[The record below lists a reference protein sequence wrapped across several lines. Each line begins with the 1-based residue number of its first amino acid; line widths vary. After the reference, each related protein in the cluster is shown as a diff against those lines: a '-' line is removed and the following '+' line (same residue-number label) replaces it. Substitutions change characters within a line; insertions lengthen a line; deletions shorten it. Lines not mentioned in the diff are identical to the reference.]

1 MIFHQ
6 LKQILLVSL
15 LLASGI
21 CSAAP
26 GDFDS
31 SFNRLGF
38 TRDSIAGS
46 TAGEC
51 VAIHPS
57 GEIVTS
63 GRYGD
68 FGSERLVLWRHLPD
82 GTLDKAFGDGGVIFP
97 PSPVDVAAA
106 DSLAIDQLDRIVL
119 IATTSTSYVAH
130 RFNFDG
136 SSDLSFGGTGILSI
150 PIEGGPFPIAGVA
163 IDAENRILGVGG
175 SYGSRSR
182 FIVYRVQETGELDP
196 SFGGTGIVFTEMTS
210 GPADRAT
217 GVALQP
223 DGKIVVAGRAGSPL
237 NYLVALARYLPDGV
251 LDPEF
256 GSEGKLVFSV
266 LDSNLGRKVVIQP
279 DGKIAV
285 AFSACLNP
293 GPDVHCS
300 PGLARLDD
308 RGALDPMFGDGGWT
322 YVDLGGFGAYAYDLA
337 LQPDGAIV
345 TAGDRFITPDSNN
358 TTALLL
364 RFLPDGSLD
373 DTFGFHGIS
382 ETTYGYT
389 YNIAGSIRLQADG
402 RIVIAGFTGG
412 AMSGGAVTARY
423 LAK

>member
-1 MIFHQ
+1 MIFNQ
-6 LKQILLVSL
+6 LKQIPLLCLL
-15 LLASGI
+15 LLAGI
-21 CSAAP
+21 GTAAP

-31 SFNRLGF
+31 SFNRVGF
-38 TRDSIAGS
+38 TRDSITGS
-46 TAGEC
+46 TDGEC

-63 GRYGD
+63 GHYGNLAS
-68 FGSERLVLWRHLPD
+68 GALVLWRHLPD
-82 GTLDKAFGDGGVIFP
+82 GTLDEAFGDGGVIFP

-106 DSLAIDQLDRIVL
+106 DSLVIDQLDRIVL
-119 IATTSTSYVAH
+119 IATTSTSYVVL

-136 SSDLSFGGTGILSI
+136 SADLSFGGTGILTI
-150 PIEGGPFPIAGVA
+150 PIEGGPFPITGVA

-175 SYGSRSR
+175 SYGARSR

-196 SFGGTGIVFTEMTS
+196 SFGGTGIVFTEITS
-210 GPADRAT
+210 GPVDRAT
-217 GVALQP
+217 GIALQS
-223 DGKIVVAGRAGSPL
+223 DGKIVVVGRALSPL
-237 NYLVALARYLPDGV
+237 NYLVGLARYLPDGV

-256 GSEGKLVFSV
+256 GSEGKVVFSV
-266 LDSNLGRKVVIQP
+266 LDTNLARKVVIQP

-308 RGALDPMFGDGGWT
+308 RGALDPTFGDGGWT
-322 YVDLGGFGAYAYDLA
+322 YFDLGGFGAYAYDLA

>member
-6 LKQILLVSL
+6 LKKILWVCF
-15 LLASGI
+15 LLAGGI
-21 CSAAP
+21 CTAAP

-31 SFNRLGF
+31 SFNRVGF

-57 GEIVTS
+57 GEVVTS
-63 GRYGD
+63 GHYGNLAS
-68 FGSERLVLWRHLPD
+68 GALVLWRHLPD
-82 GTLDKAFGDGGVIFP
+82 GTLDEAFGDGGVIFP

-119 IATTSTSYVAH
+119 IATTSTSYVAL

-136 SSDLSFGGTGILSI
+136 SADLSFGGTGMLSI
-150 PIEGGPFPIAGVA
+150 PIEGGPFPITGVA
-163 IDAENRILGVGG
+163 IDDENRIVGVGG

-196 SFGGTGIVFTEMTS
+196 SFGGTGIVFTEMTA

-217 GVALQP
+217 GVALQL
-223 DGKIVVAGRAGSPL
+223 DGKIVVVGRGQSPL
-237 NYLVALARYLPDGV
+237 NYAVALARYLPAGV
-251 LDPEF
+251 LDPDF
-256 GSEGKLVFSV
+256 GSEGKVVFSV
-266 LDSNLGRKVVIQP
+266 LDTNLGRKVVIQP

-293 GPDVHCS
+293 PNAYCS

-308 RGALDPMFGDGGWT
+308 RGAFDPTFGDGGRT

-337 LQPDGAIV
+337 LQQDGAIV
-345 TAGDRFITPDSNN
+345 TVGFRSITFDTNN
-358 TTALLL
+358 ATALLL

-373 DTFGFHGIS
+373 DTFGLDGIS
-382 ETTYGYT
+382 ETTYGYR
-389 YNIAGSIRLQADG
+389 YNIAASIRLQADG
-402 RIVIAGFTGG
+402 LIVIAGSTGHPLL
-412 AMSGGAVTARY
+412 GGAVTAGY